1 MFRKNVEFHA
11 WTAFPCMLMAF
22 VAADEWRPDP
32 EVACLGEEC
41 GLTVD
46 LSSDGLN
53 LLQSGAVKHVHA
65 AAAVHLKRPMGDE
78 GERGVRESLTKDMVE
93 SIERLEGEVAAL
105 SLLQKQSRVL
115 HSASAA
121 PSRTE
126 CRSVLPLLA
135 EKDIDDDQL
144 EMLCQRTFPGADCAE
159 IRDAIGARP
168 WSMHTVQTVCEYLGT
183 DAEWHAHVKLASLLG
198 RRSSIQLT
206 QTETG
211 FGSAASTLQQHL
223 DAAVS
228 RKLPAQNNV
237 GLPPYNSSNAPPSYY
252 CGNIT
257 KVSLDGTIV
266 PVYGA
271 NCTTTT
277 TTTTIGVDGPAY

>member
-1 MFRKNVEFHA
+1 MFRKIVELLV
-11 WTAFPCMLMAF
+11 WTALPGMLLAF
-22 VAADEWRPDP
+22 VAAGEWWSDP
-32 EVACLGEEC
+32 QVACLGEEC

-46 LSSDGLN
+46 FGSSGLS
-53 LLQSGAVKHVHA
+53 LLQSRAMKHVHA
-65 AAAVHLKRPMGDE
+65 AASFNLKRPGGDE
-78 GERGVRESLTKDMVE
+78 GERGVRESLAKDMVE

-105 SLLQKQSRVL
+105 SLLQTQSRLV
-115 HSASAA
+115 HSVPTT

-126 CRSVLPLLA
+126 CSAVLPLLA
-135 EKDIDDDQL
+135 EKGIDDGQL
-144 EMLCQRTFPGADCAE
+144 EMLCQRTFPDADCAE

-168 WSMHTVQTVCEYLGT
+168 WSMRTVQTVCEYLGT
-183 DAEWHAHVKLASLLG
+183 DAEWHAHVELASLLG

-206 QTETG
+206 QTG
-211 FGSAASTLQQHL
+211 LGSAASTLQQHL
-223 DAAVS
+223 DAALS

-237 GLPPYNSSNAPPSYY
+237 GMPPYNLSNAPPSYY

-257 KVSLDGTIV
+257 NVSLDGRIV

-277 TTTTIGVDGPAY
+277 TTTTIGVDGPV